1 MSLREGRQ
9 PDEAISITAHEIAS
23 GEEHRPRND
32 MIPCNF
38 PPPTPVQPI
47 THQTRKEF
55 PMADISA
62 IFFILLI
69 IGVAFPAMLT
79 AWWLL
84 FPAVISRAQTR
95 VDKTP
100 MQTFW
105 MGVAIV
111 IAVTIPIVILLALP
125 FGPAKFI
132 GWLLLAA
139 SLALSSIGSAGIAAH
154 LSARL
159 TSQSNLSSLNG
170 FIRGSVILELAA
182 FFPIL
187 GWFFIWPLLLIIAFG
202 ATGFALLNWNPREK
216 TQPSNLQSPVSNSP
230 IL

>member
-1 MSLREGRQ
+1 
-9 PDEAISITAHEIAS
+9 
-23 GEEHRPRND
+23 
-32 MIPCNF
+32 
-38 PPPTPVQPI
+38 
-47 THQTRKEF
+47 
-55 PMADISA
+55 MADISA

-105 MGVAIV
+105 MGLAIV

-132 GWLLLAA
+132 GWVLLAA

-154 LSARL
+154 LGKRL
-159 TSQSNLSSLNG
+159 TDQSSLSPLNG

-182 FFPIL
+182 FFPVL
-187 GWFFIWPLLLIIAFG
+187 GWFFIWPLMLITAFG
-202 ATGFALLNWNPREK
+202 ATGFALLNWKPREK
-216 TQPSNLQSPVSNSP
+216 NVNKEASVQVNTETGTQANPNLVTRNS
-230 IL
+230 